1 MREEDIIR
9 VLLIED
15 DEDDFIIT
23 RDLLAEIPGKKFSVE
38 WVKTY
43 EEGLAIMVL
52 NRHDVCLLD
61 YRLGAYNGVEL
72 LRAAIAGGC
81 QSPVILLT
89 TSGHQKID
97 MEAMEAGAS
106 DYLVKS
112 VLEANWLERSIRYA
126 IQRKRAAAVAAF
138 EQGRLA
144 GFGAE
149 VGLALTARAS
159 LTAIL
164 DKCAK
169 AMVQYLNAE
178 LAQIFTFD
186 SKTNTFEAAATAGAI
201 YETYPSLPQLPA
213 MKIDPAE
220 AALGKPIVVRQL
232 LGSERMINPEWIK
245 RGGLLAYAAY
255 PLVLEE
261 KLVGL
266 MSIFSRHALPE
277 QIGEEMRS
285 VANGIALCMDRKRSE
300 EALDVSESKYRSVI
314 ESIKEVIF
322 HLDPAGN
329 WTFLNP
335 AWSTITGF
343 DVNDSLGKSFLDFV
357 HEADREQNND
367 VFLLLMGRR
376 QEYFRYETRCL
387 TKEKKVRWVEVDMQA
402 IIDREQ
408 RVTGAFGTISD
419 ITERHLSEI
428 RIQQLAAFPRVNPN
442 PVLEIDAEGALTYAN
457 DAARKMA
464 RSLGKSDLLT
474 IMPAEAPAIVREC
487 LATGQKKLRNEVVI
501 NGCTL
506 SWSFFPVISNQVVHC
521 YGADITEALNLE
533 AQFRQAQKM
542 ECVGQLAAGVAHDI
556 NNVLTIVQGHAG
568 LLLARAGAD
577 SDSAKSLKQISSAA
591 ERAAR
596 FIKQLLM
603 FSRKQVIQ
611 TTILDLNAVIHNLG
625 SMLTR
630 MLGEDISLEIISN
643 SDIPNI
649 EGDTGMIEQI
659 IMNLIVNARD
669 AMPKGGKLTVITSV
683 ADIDENYITQHAGSH
698 QGKFVSLTVKD
709 TGCGM
714 DPKTLER
721 IFEPFFTTKAVGKG
735 TGLGLATVYGIVRQH
750 GGWVDV
756 QSELGVGTTFT
767 IFIPASEQ
775 KTETHPDAA
784 AETDHVTGGK
794 EKILVVEDQVEL
806 RELVR
811 EVLVAY
817 NYDVSLAASGPE
829 ALRIWHNAGG
839 RFDLMVTDMIMPGGM
854 TGRELGEQLQN
865 HVPGLKIIYTSGY
878 SAELIGKDLG
888 RDATM
893 FLAKP
898 YRPHQLALLVR
909 QCLDKKRPANGEPA
923 RIPETALRA

>member
-1 MREEDIIR
+1 M
-9 VLLIED
+9 LIED

-72 LRAAIAGGC
+72 LRAAVAGGC

-126 IQRKRAAAVAAF
+126 IQRKRAAATAAF
-138 EQGRLA
+138 EQARLA

-149 VGLALTARAS
+149 VGLALTRRAS

-186 SKTNTFEAAATAGAI
+186 SKSNTFEPAATAGPI
-201 YETYPSLPQLPA
+201 FETYPSLHQLP
-213 MKIDPAE
+213 MMRLDSAE
-220 AALGKPIVVRQL
+220 AAEGKPIIVRQL
-232 LGSERMINPEWIK
+232 LGSERMVNPEWIK
-245 RGGLLAYAAY
+245 RGGVVAYAAY
-255 PLVLEE
+255 PLILEE
-261 KLVGL
+261 KLLGL
-266 MSIFSRHALPE
+266 MSIFTRAPLPE

-300 EALDVSESKYRSVI
+300 EALDVSESKYRTVI

-322 HLDPAGN
+322 HLDREGN
-329 WTFLNP
+329 WMFLNP
-335 AWSTITGF
+335 AWSAITGF
-343 DVNDSLGKSFLDFV
+343 EVNDSLGKSFLEFV
-357 HEADREQNND
+357 HENDREQNRE
-367 VFLLLMGRR
+367 VFLQLMGRK
-376 QEYFRYETRCL
+376 QDYSRYETRCL

-402 IIDREQ
+402 IVDRENS
-408 RVTGAFGTISD
+408 VTGAFGTISD

-442 PVLEIDAEGALTYAN
+442 PVLEINAEGSLTYAN

-464 RSLGKSDLLT
+464 RALGKSDLLT
-474 IMPAEAPAIVREC
+474 IMPPEALTIVREC
-487 LATGQKKLRNEVVI
+487 LATGEKKLRNEVVI
-501 NGCTL
+501 NGGTL

-521 YGADITEALNLE
+521 YGADVTEALNLE

-568 LLLARAGAD
+568 LLLAKAPAE
-577 SDSAKSLKQISSAA
+577 SDSAKSLKQISGAA

-611 TTILDLNAVIHNLG
+611 TTILDLNVVIHNLG

-643 SDIPNI
+643 SDIPSI
-649 EGDTGMIEQI
+649 EGDTGMVEQV

-669 AMPKGGKLTVITSV
+669 AMPKGGKLTMVTSV
-683 ADIDENYITQHAGSH
+683 ADIDEGYTSQHTGSH
-698 QGKFVSLTVKD
+698 QGKFVSLMVKD

-767 IFIPASEQ
+767 IFIPASKQ
-775 KTETHPDAA
+775 KTSSHTDFVTD
-784 AETDHVTGGK
+784 TDHVRGGN

-811 EVLVAY
+811 DVLVAY
-817 NYDVSLAASGPE
+817 HYDVSLAASGPE
-829 ALRIWHNAGG
+829 ALRTWQDAGG
-839 RFDLMVTDMIMPGGM
+839 RFDLLVTDMIMPGGM
-854 TGRELGEQLQN
+854 TGRELGEQLEAQK
-865 HVPGLKIIYTSGY
+865 PGLKIIYTSGY

-888 RDATM
+888 RDGTT

-898 YRPHQLALLVR
+898 YRPQQLALLVR
-909 QCLDKKRPANGEPA
+909 QCLDKKRATNGEPVKV
-923 RIPETALRA
+923 PEAALHA

>member
-1 MREEDIIR
+1 MREEEIIR

-23 RDLLAEIPGKKFSVE
+23 RDLLSEIPGKKFTVE

-126 IQRKRAAAVAAF
+126 IQRKRAAAIAAF

-149 VGLALTARAS
+149 VGLALTGRAS

-186 SKTNTFEAAATAGAI
+186 SKTKTFEPAATAGTI
-201 YETYPSLPQLPA
+201 FEIYPSLQQLPA
-213 MKIDPAE
+213 MRIDPTE
-220 AALGKPIVVRQL
+220 AAEGKPIVVRQL
-232 LGSERMINPEWIK
+232 LGAERMINPEWIK
-245 RGGLLAYAAY
+245 RAGLVAYAAY

-266 MSIFSRHALPE
+266 MSIFTRNPLSA

-329 WTFLNP
+329 WAFLNP

-343 DVNDSLGKSFLDFV
+343 EVKDSLGKSFLEFV
-357 HEADREQNND
+357 HTDDREQNRE
-367 VFLLLMGRR
+367 VFLLLMSRR

-402 IIDREQ
+402 IIDRDEQ
-408 RVTGAFGTISD
+408 VTGAFGTISD

-442 PVLEIDAEGALTYAN
+442 PVLEINADGTLTYAN

-464 RSLGKSDLLT
+464 RSLNKSDLLT
-474 IMPAEAPAIVREC
+474 IMPADSIAVVREC
-487 LATGQKKLRNEVVI
+487 LATGEKKLRMEVVI
-501 NGCTL
+501 NGCTF
-506 SWSFFPVISNQVVHC
+506 SWSFFPVISNQVAHC
-521 YGADITEALNLE
+521 YGADVTEALNLE

-568 LLLARAGAD
+568 LLLAKSAAD
-577 SDSAKSLKQISSAA
+577 TDNAKSLKQISSAA

-643 SDIPNI
+643 SDIPSL

-669 AMPKGGKLTVITSV
+669 AMPKGGKLTIVTSV
-683 ADIDENYITQHAGSH
+683 ADVDEAYTAQHAGSH
-698 QGKFVSLTVKD
+698 PGKFVSLMVKD

-714 DPKTLER
+714 DQKTLER

-756 QSELGVGTTFT
+756 QSELGSGTTFT
-767 IFIPASEQ
+767 IFIPASAQ
-775 KTETHPDAA
+775 KSSSSLDST
-784 AETDHVTGGK
+784 AEADQVAGGK

-811 EVLVAY
+811 EVLAAY
-817 NYDVSLAASGPE
+817 HYNVSLAASGPE
-829 ALRIWHNAGG
+829 ALRIWENAGG
-839 RFDLMVTDMIMPGGM
+839 RFDLLVTDMIMPGGM
-854 TGRELGEQLQN
+854 TGRELGEQLQSRK
-865 HVPGLKIIYTSGY
+865 PSLKVIYTSGY

-888 RDATM
+888 RDATI

-898 YRPHQLALLVR
+898 YRPQQLALMVR
-909 QCLDKKRPANGEPA
+909 QCLDKKQPVNGEA
-923 RIPETALRA
+923 GKISETTLRA

>member
-1 MREEDIIR
+1 VREEEIIR

-43 EEGLAIMVL
+43 EQGLAIMVL

-72 LRAAIAGGC
+72 LRAAVAGGC

-126 IQRKRAAAVAAF
+126 IQRKRAAAIAAF

-149 VGLALTARAS
+149 VGLALTGRAS

-186 SKTNTFEAAATAGAI
+186 SKTNTFEPAATAGAVFD
-201 YETYPSLPQLPA
+201 TYPSLSQLPA
-213 MKIDPAE
+213 VKIDPAQ
-220 AALGKPIVVRQL
+220 AAAGKPIVIRQL
-232 LGSERMINPEWIK
+232 LGAERMINPEWIK
-245 RGGLLAYAAY
+245 RGGLVAYAAY

-266 MSIFSRHALPE
+266 MSIFTRNSLSE

-300 EALDVSESKYRSVI
+300 EALDVSESKYRSVV

-335 AWSTITGF
+335 AWSAITGF
-343 DVNDSLGKSFLDFV
+343 EVRDSLGKSFLDFV
-357 HEADREQNND
+357 QDEDREQNRE
-367 VFLLLMGRR
+367 VFLLLMTRR

-387 TKEKKVRWVEVDMQA
+387 TKEKKVRWVEIDMQA
-402 IIDREQ
+402 IVDREE
-408 RVTGAFGTISD
+408 RVMGAFGTISD

-442 PVLEIDAEGALTYAN
+442 PVLEINAEGALTYAN

-474 IMPAEAPAIVREC
+474 IMPAEAISIAREC
-487 LATGQKKLRNEVVI
+487 LATNQKKLRNEVVI

-521 YGADITEALNLE
+521 YGADVTEALNLE

-568 LLLARAGAD
+568 LLLARAAAD
-577 SDSAKSLKQISSAA
+577 SDNAKSLKQISSAA

-611 TTILDLNAVIHNLG
+611 TTVLDLNAVIHNLG

-643 SDIPNI
+643 SEIPSI

-669 AMPKGGKLTVITSV
+669 AMPKGGKLTVVTSV
-683 ADIDENYITQHAGSH
+683 ADIDEVYTAQHTGSH
-698 QGKFVSLTVKD
+698 QGRFVSLTVKD

-714 DPKTLER
+714 DSKTLER
-721 IFEPFFTTKAVGKG
+721 IFEPFFTTKGVGKG

-756 QSELGVGTTFT
+756 QSELGSGTTFT

-775 KTETHPDAA
+775 KKQASIDSASEA
-784 AETDHVTGGK
+784 DHVTGGK

-811 EVLVAY
+811 DVLVAY
-817 NYDVSLAASGPE
+817 HYDVSLAASGPD
-829 ALRIWHNAGG
+829 ALRVWQNAGG
-839 RFDLMVTDMIMPGGM
+839 RFDLLVTDMIMPGGM
-854 TGRELGEQLQN
+854 TGRELGEQLQSQK
-865 HVPGLKIIYTSGY
+865 PGLKIIYTSGY

-888 RDATM
+888 RDATT

-898 YRPHQLALLVR
+898 YRPQQLALIVR
-909 QCLDKKRPANGEPA
+909 QCLDKKRPANAEPVST
-923 RIPETALRA
+923 PETVLRG

>member
-1 MREEDIIR
+1 VREEDIIR

-38 WVKTY
+38 WIKTY

-72 LRAAIAGGC
+72 LRAAVAGGC
-81 QSPVILLT
+81 QAPVILLT

-138 EQGRLA
+138 EQARLA

-149 VGLALTARAS
+149 VGLALTCRAS

-186 SKTNTFEAAATAGAI
+186 SKTNAFEPAATAGAI
-201 YETYPSLPQLPA
+201 FETYPSLHQLPA
-213 MKIDPAE
+213 MHLEPAE
-220 AALGKPIVVRQL
+220 AAEGKPIIVRQL
-232 LGSERMINPEWIK
+232 LGAERMINPEWIK
-245 RGGLLAYAAY
+245 RGALTAYAAY

-266 MSIFSRHALPE
+266 MSIFTRNSLPE

-300 EALDVSESKYRSVI
+300 EALDVSESRYRTVI

-322 HLDPAGN
+322 HLDREGN
-329 WTFLNP
+329 WMFLNP
-335 AWSTITGF
+335 AWSAITGF
-343 DVNDSLGKSFLDFV
+343 EVNDSLGKSFLEFM
-357 HEADREQNND
+357 HEEDRDQNSV
-367 VFLLLMGRR
+367 VFLQLMGRK
-376 QEYFRYETRCL
+376 QDYWRYETRCL
-387 TKEKKVRWVEVDMQA
+387 TREKKVRWVEVDMQA
-402 IIDREQ
+402 IVDRDNS
-408 RVTGAFGTISD
+408 VTGAFGTISD
-419 ITERHLSEI
+419 ISERHLSEI

-442 PVLEIDAEGALTYAN
+442 PVLEINAEGSLTYAN

-464 RSLGKSDLLT
+464 RALGKTDLLT
-474 IMPAEAPAIVREC
+474 IMPPEAITVVLEC
-487 LATGQKKLRNEVVI
+487 LASGEKKLRNEVVI

-521 YGADITEALNLE
+521 YGADVTEALNLE

-568 LLLARAGAD
+568 LLLARNPAE
-577 SDSAKSLKQISSAA
+577 SDSAKSLKQISGAA

-611 TTILDLNAVIHNLG
+611 TTILDLNVVIHNLG

-630 MLGEDISLEIISN
+630 MLGEDISLEIISDN
-643 SDIPNI
+643 HIPSI
-649 EGDTGMIEQI
+649 EGDTGMVEQV

-669 AMPKGGKLTVITSV
+669 AMPKGGKLTMVTSV
-683 ADIDENYITQHAGSH
+683 ANIDESYTSQHAGSH
-698 QGKFVSLTVKD
+698 QGQFVSLMVKD

-756 QSELGVGTTFT
+756 QSELGTGTTFT
-767 IFIPASEQ
+767 IFIPASKQ
-775 KTETHPDAA
+775 KTSSNTDFVT
-784 AETDHVTGGK
+784 ETDHVSGGH

-811 EVLVAY
+811 DVLVAY
-817 NYDVSLAASGPE
+817 QYDVSLAASGPE
-829 ALRIWHNAGG
+829 ALRIWQSAGG
-839 RFDLMVTDMIMPGGM
+839 RFDLLVTDMIMPGGM
-854 TGRELGEQLQN
+854 TGRELGEQLKAQK
-865 HVPGLKIIYTSGY
+865 PGLKIIYTSGY

-888 RDATM
+888 RDGTI

-898 YRPHQLALLVR
+898 YRPQQLALLVR
-909 QCLDKKRPANGEPA
+909 QCLDKKRATNGAPAKH
-923 RIPETALRA
+923 PEAALQA

>member
-1 MREEDIIR
+1 

-23 RDLLAEIPGKKFSVE
+23 RDLLGEIPGKRFSVE
-38 WVKTY
+38 WAKNY
-43 EEGLAIMVL
+43 EDGLEIMVL

-72 LRAAIAGGC
+72 LRAAIARGC

-106 DYLVKS
+106 DYLVKG

-126 IQRKRAAAVAAF
+126 IQRKRAVAIAAF
-138 EQGRLA
+138 EQARLA

-149 VGLALTARAS
+149 VGLALTRRGS

-169 AMVQYLNAE
+169 AMVQYLNAD

-186 SKTNTFEAAATAGAI
+186 AKTKTFEPAATAGVI
-201 YETYPSLPQLPA
+201 FDRYPAVHQLPT
-213 MKIDPAE
+213 MQMDPAE
-220 AALGKPIVVRQL
+220 AAEGKPILVRQL
-232 LGSERMINPEWIK
+232 VGAERMINPEWIK
-245 RGGLLAYAAY
+245 RAGLVGYAAY
-255 PLVLEE
+255 PLVLEDQ
-261 KLVGL
+261 LLGL
-266 MSIFSRHALPE
+266 MSIFTSNPLSD
-277 QIGEEMRS
+277 QIGQEMGS

-300 EALDVSESKYRSVI
+300 EALGVSESKYRSVV

-322 HLDPAGN
+322 HLDAFGN
-329 WTFLNP
+329 WIFLNP

-343 DVNDSLGKSFLDFV
+343 EVKDSLGKSFLDFV
-357 HEADREQNND
+357 HEDDRALNRD
-367 VFLLLMGRR
+367 VFVQLMERK
-376 QEYFRYETRCL
+376 QDYSRYETRCL
-387 TKEKKVRWVEVDMQA
+387 TQEGKVRWVEVDMQV
-402 IIDREQ
+402 IVDQ
-408 RVTGAFGTISD
+408 GGSVTGAFGSISD

-442 PVLEIDAEGALTYAN
+442 PVLEVNGEGALTYAN
-457 DAARKMA
+457 DAARRMA
-464 RSLGKSDLLT
+464 RALGQSDLLS
-474 IMPAEAPAIVREC
+474 IMPPGAVSIVCEC
-487 LATGQKKLRNEVVI
+487 LATGEKKLNNQVLISGR
-501 NGCTL
+501 TL
-506 SWSFFPVISNQVVHC
+506 SWSFFPVIANQVVHC
-521 YGADITEALNLE
+521 YGADVTESLNLE

-568 LLLARAGAD
+568 LLLARASGE
-577 SDSAKSLKQISSAA
+577 SDVAKSLKQISLAA

-611 TTILDLNAVIHNLG
+611 TKILDLNAVIHNLG

-630 MLGEDISLEIISN
+630 MLGEDISFETVSQSEL
-643 SDIPNI
+643 PCI
-649 EGDTGMIEQI
+649 EGDTGMLEQI
-659 IMNLIVNARD
+659 IMNLVVNARD
-669 AMPKGGKLTVITSV
+669 AMPKGGKLVMTTASV
-683 ADIDENYITQHAGSH
+683 DIDDAYRAQHADS
-698 QGKFVSLTVKD
+698 QKGKFVSLTVKD

-750 GGWVDV
+750 GGWVDA
-756 QSELGVGTTFT
+756 QSEVGVGTTFT
-767 IFIPASEQ
+767 IFIPASDQ
-775 KTETHPDAA
+775 KLELNTEILTESDI
-784 AETDHVTGGK
+784 VTGGR
-794 EKILVVEDQVEL
+794 ERILVVEDQEEL

-811 EVLVAY
+811 AVLVQY
-817 NYDVSLAASGPE
+817 QYEVSLAASGPE
-829 ALRIWHNAGG
+829 ALRIWENEGG
-839 RFDLMVTDMIMPGGM
+839 QFDLLVTDMIMPGGM
-854 TGRELGEQLQN
+854 TGRELAEQLRKQK
-865 HVPGLKIIYTSGY
+865 PGLKIIYTSGY
-878 SAELIGKDLG
+878 SAELVGKDLG
-888 RDATM
+888 RDQAA

-898 YRPHQLALLVR
+898 YRPPQLALLVR
-909 QCLDKKRPANGEPA
+909 QWLDKKRQANGESFHV
-923 RIPETALRA
+923 PESLVHS

>member
-1 MREEDIIR
+1 MREEETIR

-43 EEGLAIMVL
+43 EQGLAIMVL

-72 LRAAIAGGC
+72 LRAAVAGGC

-126 IQRKRAAAVAAF
+126 IQRKRAAAIAAF

-149 VGLALTARAS
+149 VGLALTGRAS

-186 SKTNTFEAAATAGAI
+186 AKTNTFEAAATAGAI
-201 YETYPSLPQLPA
+201 FETYPSLPQLPA
-213 MKIDPAE
+213 IKIDPAQ
-220 AALGKPIVVRQL
+220 AAAGKPIVIRQL
-232 LGSERMINPEWIK
+232 LGAERMINAEWIK
-245 RGGLLAYAAY
+245 RGGLVAYAAY

-266 MSIFSRHALPE
+266 MSIFTRNALSE

-300 EALDVSESKYRSVI
+300 QALDVSESKYRSVI

-335 AWSTITGF
+335 AWSAITGF
-343 DVNDSLGKSFLDFV
+343 QVSDSLGKSFLDFV
-357 HEADREQNND
+357 PAEDREQNRE
-367 VFLLLMGRR
+367 VFLLLTSRR

-402 IIDREQ
+402 IIDREE

-442 PVLEIDAEGALTYAN
+442 PVLEINAEGALTYAN

-464 RSLGKSDLLT
+464 RSLGKSELLT
-474 IMPAEAPAIVREC
+474 IMPAEAISIAREC

-521 YGADITEALNLE
+521 YGADVTEALNLE

-568 LLLARAGAD
+568 LLLARAAAE
-577 SDSAKSLKQISSAA
+577 SDNAKSLKQISSAA
-591 ERAAR
+591 ERATR

-611 TTILDLNAVIHNLG
+611 TTVLDLNAVIHNLG

-643 SDIPNI
+643 SEIPSI

-669 AMPKGGKLTVITSV
+669 AMPKGGKLTVVTSF
-683 ADIDENYITQHAGSH
+683 ADIDDVYTVQHTGSH
-698 QGKFVSLTVKD
+698 PGRFVSLTVKD

-756 QSELGVGTTFT
+756 QSEQGLGTTFT
-767 IFIPASEQ
+767 VFIPASEQ
-775 KTETHPDAA
+775 KTEAHMDSAS
-784 AETDHVTGGK
+784 ETDHVTGGK

-811 EVLVAY
+811 EVLAAY
-817 NYDVSLAASGPE
+817 HYDVSLAASGPE
-829 ALRIWHNAGG
+829 ALRVWQSAGG
-839 RFDLMVTDMIMPGGM
+839 RFDLLVTDMIMPGGM
-854 TGRELGEQLQN
+854 TGRELGEQLQSQK
-865 HVPGLKIIYTSGY
+865 PGLKIIYTSGY
-878 SAELIGKDLG
+878 SAELVGKDLG
-888 RDATM
+888 RDGTT

-898 YRPHQLALLVR
+898 YRPNQLALVVR
-909 QCLDKKRPANGEPA
+909 QCLDKKRPANTEPV
-923 RIPETALRA
+923 RISEPVTRA